1 MAGGSIAV
9 SSNNQYISGRIDWS
23 SSPNAATNTSTVSVW
38 LYLRRTNTGHTTSGN
53 GTFTVTVNGTN
64 ISNTT
69 GFTLSYGKDTLLV
82 ANSVSVPHNADGTKS
97 IVISCSCSISSDI
110 SLKSIAG
117 SQTVTL
123 DRIPRASSFS
133 LNRTSIDAGDS
144 IQATIHPA
152 YAGFSHKITW
162 RFANASSSSTL
173 AAGTNI
179 HAFSIPM
186 NWLEQLPSSTS
197 GTATCT
203 VDTMQG
209 SVNIGS
215 VSKTFTIKVPSNVI
229 PSIGSVML
237 ERIDG
242 DVPADWGIYVQGK
255 SKVKV
260 SILNSQGIY
269 GSTIRSYSISGG
281 GYSVSSN
288 TLTSG
293 FLNEAGTIRFTCTVT
308 DTRGRSAIK
317 EEQVNVVPYAPPTY
331 VQPIAYRCGSDGV
344 ALDTGTYA
352 CVRCDYTFSPCGGLN
367 AVNGSVTHKVTTSDT
382 WNQPQGIE
390 KNAQKIIGD
399 GSLMETNSY
408 DIRFALTDA
417 FTTAYWKTSI
427 PTAAYTMHFRAGGK
441 GVAVGKASEYDE
453 KFDVAWDTN
462 VDGDLIVGG
471 ALYVSGPNGQV
482 LIGPAVGENLLINS
496 DFRINQRGKTSYSA
510 SGYTVDR
517 WQYREISG
525 NVVTPTSY
533 GISTTSG
540 VIQRIE
546 GMKRYVGQTFTFS
559 GELQNGTVQQVTGV
573 LQTGTVP
580 ANDYM
585 QFGMMADGENAY
597 CTLKQGNWKWVKFER
612 GSEATPFHPRSYA
625 DEICMCKRYYQIFD
639 NAIYAPII
647 QYAGGYGY
655 AYFTIDQMRTKPTL
669 RYTSAQA
676 YKSSDNSS
684 LGAAGAT
691 AYSSNTIRA
700 SASGLGTGSF
710 IMISSTG
717 LSCDAEIY

>member
-1 MAGGSIAV
+1 MAKIFIGNVKGPKGDKGDQGPVGPQGPTGPQGEPGLDGAQGPQGEIGP
-9 SSNNQYISGRIDWS
+9 QG
-23 SSPNAATNTSTVSVW
+23 PQG
-38 LYLRRTNTGHTTSGN
+38 LRGEKGEP
-53 GTFTVTVNGTN
+53 G
-64 ISNTT
+64 
-69 GFTLSYGKDTLLV
+69 
-82 ANSVSVPHNADGTKS
+82 ADG
-97 IVISCSCSISSDI
+97 
-110 SLKSIAG
+110 
-117 SQTVTL
+117 
-123 DRIPRASSFS
+123 
-133 LNRTSIDAGDS
+133 
-144 IQATIHPA
+144 AT
-152 YAGFSHKITW
+152 G
-162 RFANASSSSTL
+162 
-173 AAGTNI
+173 
-179 HAFSIPM
+179 
-186 NWLEQLPSSTS
+186 EQGP
-197 GTATCT
+197 
-203 VDTMQG
+203 
-209 SVNIGS
+209 
-215 VSKTFTIKVPSNVI
+215 K
-229 PSIGSVML
+229 
-237 ERIDG
+237 G
-242 DVPADWGIYVQGK
+242 DVGPTGPQGP
-255 SKVKV
+255 
-260 SILNSQGIY
+260 QG
-269 GSTIRSYSISGG
+269 
-281 GYSVSSN
+281 
-288 TLTSG
+288 
-293 FLNEAGTIRFTCTVT
+293 
-308 DTRGRSAIK
+308 
-317 EEQVNVVPYAPPTY
+317 
-331 VQPIAYRCGSDGV
+331 
-344 ALDTGTYA
+344 
-352 CVRCDYTFSPCGGLN
+352 
-367 AVNGSVTHKVTTSDT
+367 
-382 WNQPQGIE
+382 PQGIQGE
-390 KNAQKIIGD
+390 RGQTGQD
-399 GSLMETNSY
+399 G
-408 DIRFALTDA
+408 IRGSRWTQGTAITG
-417 FTTAYWKTSI
+417 TSTTETAYATGISDALVNDHYLNTETGNTYRCTVAGDAATAKWVYAGNLKGPQGQKGDTGAAGPQG
-427 PTAAYTMHFRAGGK
+427 PTGARGETGPAGAQGPQGETGSQGPQ
-441 GVAVGKASEYDE
+441 GVPGQ
-453 KFDVAWDTN
+453 T
-462 VDGDLIVGG
+462 GPQGPMGPTG
-471 ALYVSGPNGQV
+471 AQGPAGPQGEQ
-482 LIGPAVGENLLINS
+482 GPAVGENLLINS

-700 SASGLGTGSF
+700 SASGLGTGAF